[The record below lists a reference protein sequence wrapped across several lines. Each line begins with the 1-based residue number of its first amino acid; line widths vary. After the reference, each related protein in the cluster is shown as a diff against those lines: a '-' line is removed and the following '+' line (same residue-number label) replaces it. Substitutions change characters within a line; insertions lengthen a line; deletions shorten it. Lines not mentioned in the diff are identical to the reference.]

1 MPATHHSGFYRPD
14 ALPAAHPTASKHWRQ
29 CLQCSLKSVSTNL
42 SCKNR
47 LQTTLQTWQIPGD
60 KSMQTDCS
68 HSHWWAGHHGQQ
80 WSHWLGHQTLG
91 HQHDLG
97 SPVQSPAPKSSR
109 ALRPR
114 AKYNH
119 TLLPHARLC
128 NTARSAL
135 AERSEKNL
143 LTLSSTW
150 QNLARPSQ
158 HSFVITAVLREFL
171 GAHHGTWCTVWQ
183 PRMLNWARL
192 ALCSLWASF
201 IASQYEFNKL
211 FIDSTQKCCYY
222 EVQRCA

>member
-1 MPATHHSGFYRPD
+1 MANT
-14 ALPAAHPTASKHWRQ
+14 W
-29 CLQCSLKSVSTNL
+29 
-42 SCKNR
+42 
-47 LQTTLQTWQIPGD
+47 WQINANGLFTQPLM
-60 KSMQTDCS
+60 S
-68 HSHWWAGHHGQQ
+68 WAPRPTMESLTRSSDTRPPTRSRLSSTVTCTKVQQ
-80 WSHWLGHQTLG
+80 GTQAAG
-91 HQHDLG
+91 K
-97 SPVQSPAPKSSR
+97 V
-109 ALRPR
+109 
-114 AKYNH
+114 YH

-183 PRMLNWARL
+183 PCMLNWARL
-192 ALCSLWASF
+192 ALCSFWASF